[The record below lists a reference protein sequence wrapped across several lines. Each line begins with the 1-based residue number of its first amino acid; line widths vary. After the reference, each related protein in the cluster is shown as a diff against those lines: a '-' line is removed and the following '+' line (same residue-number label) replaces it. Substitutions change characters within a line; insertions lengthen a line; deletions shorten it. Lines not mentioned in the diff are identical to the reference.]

1 MSGTGPT
8 LERWTQLRQRM
19 DRLGIRE
26 ADLIEQFVR
35 GSGPGGQKINKTS
48 SCVLL
53 SHPPTGIT
61 VRCGDERSQALNRFR
76 ARASLCDTLEARARG
91 EADARTQEQERI
103 RRQKRR
109 RSRRQK
115 ARMLDA
121 KRRHGEKKAGRRW
134 QPSGD

>member
-8 LERWTQLRQRM
+8 LERWAQLRQRM
-19 DRLGIRE
+19 ERLGVRE
-26 ADLIEQFVR
+26 GDLIERFIR

-48 SCVLL
+48 SSVLL
-53 SHPPTGIT
+53 SHPPSNTT

-76 ARASLCDTLEARARG
+76 ARESLCDTLEARARG
-91 EADARTQEQERI
+91 EADARTQERERI

-115 ARMLDA
+115 ARMLDD
-121 KRRHGEKKAGRRW
+121 KRRHGEKKAGRSWR
-134 QPSGD
+134 PSGD